1 MDWWRALIQSQ
12 SFFLISAIVCC
23 QSQHVIQKYAS
34 NMHTKITFP
43 CTSEPIALWTES
55 VCLINGVT
63 AQCAG
68 GFWEGCQSAVS
79 PIAVNKHL
87 FLWETYISAPCL
99 TRLHSF
105 VHSLFNVHV
114 NWFIMIIGNKC
125 DRQVLCLTA
134 HNTHA
139 SLWICS
145 SRKPYMFLMIHIY
158 PWILIF

>member
-79 PIAVNKHL
+79 PITHL
-87 FLWETYISAPCL
+87 CTVSSMFTLTGLLWSLETSVTGRFFAWLLTIPMQVCEYAQAENPTCFSWSILTHEFWSFKSFFSEFSISP
-99 TRLHSF
+99 S
-105 VHSLFNVHV
+105 
-114 NWFIMIIGNKC
+114 
-125 DRQVLCLTA
+125 
-134 HNTHA
+134 
-139 SLWICS
+139 
-145 SRKPYMFLMIHIY
+145 
-158 PWILIF
+158 